1 VWGCSG
7 PQSFQ
12 QDEGAQLTFSFK
24 HPKWPA
30 IAMALA
36 TTESVE
42 TSKVRCKDRKV
53 SLKNRAAGPMET
65 SSSFPST
72 PGRGRSRFSKML
84 PQPPEEKSLSIEKK
98 MGPALLQSALPP
110 RPEGEAKKPIAIP
123 RRPVGAQSNHAKAP
137 SIGSISSVYS
147 DSPGLSRSF
156 SNGSSYN
163 TRDSLSGVDSTP
175 PLPAKDNQRSR
186 TMPSSPTILSS
197 PISSLRSSPSRP
209 EIWKRRSERSE
220 KSLSFPELKLDRS
233 NGSTATGRHET
244 PARAQIP
251 RSLAGRKP
259 IPARPAPP
267 QPDLMGNKLA
277 KLKNKNLGES
287 SEEISNDEAPNPY
300 TSFKRLPTP
309 EYLKTDKAQPLT
321 PQVVSPVSPVTPPE
335 EQAPEVP
342 MKSEAR
348 ASVAAARLES
358 TNRSILLST
367 HSREPSETLT
377 ITSEPAVK
385 RSPQPKKS
393 FAAKILTPQ
402 PSPDKA
408 SPLSLPSPLSP
419 SAGLGI
425 NFPTLPTHAE
435 QGTVMSG
442 LPLNGLHF
450 DCFQSHKFMRSSRNT
465 LCPISCMICEKKDAE
480 MRWKCVWCCLSACGA
495 CMQVL
500 SSIPGKDLRICL
512 ERIGK
517 VEKELA
523 PGR

>member
-1 VWGCSG
+1 
-7 PQSFQ
+7 
-12 QDEGAQLTFSFK
+12 
-24 HPKWPA
+24 
-30 IAMALA
+30 
-36 TTESVE
+36 
-42 TSKVRCKDRKV
+42 
-53 SLKNRAAGPMET
+53 
-65 SSSFPST
+65 
-72 PGRGRSRFSKML
+72 
-84 PQPPEEKSLSIEKK
+84 

-110 RPEGEAKKPIAIP
+110 LPEGGPKKPIAIP
-123 RRPVGAQSNHAKAP
+123 RRPVGAQSSHAKAL
-137 SIGSISSVYS
+137 SIASISSVYS
-147 DSPGLSRSF
+147 DSPGLSRSL

-175 PLPAKDNQRSR
+175 PLPAKDNQRSG

-233 NGSTATGRHET
+233 NGSTATGRQE
-244 PARAQIP
+244 PSRAQIP

-287 SEEISNDEAPNPY
+287 SKETSNDEAPNSY
-300 TSFKRLPTP
+300 ASFKRLPTP
-309 EYLKTDKAQPLT
+309 EYLNTDKAQPLT
-321 PQVVSPVSPVTPPE
+321 PWVVSPVSPVTPPE

-348 ASVAAARLES
+348 ANVAAALLES
-358 TNRSILLST
+358 TNRPNLLST

-377 ITSEPAVK
+377 ITSEPIVK
-385 RSPQPKKS
+385 RSPQPKKA
-393 FAAKILTPQ
+393 FAPKILTPQ

-408 SPLSLPSPLSP
+408 SPYSLPSPLSP
-419 SAGLGI
+419 PAGLGI

-435 QGTVMSG
+435 EGAVMSG
-442 LPLNGLHF
+442 LPLNDLHF

-465 LCPISCMICEKKDAE
+465 LCPIACMVCKKKDAE
-480 MRWKCVWCCLSACGA
+480 MRWKCVWCCLSACGS
-495 CMQVL
+495 CMQLL

-512 ERIGK
+512 EQVGK
-517 VEKELA
+517 SEKELA
-523 PGR
+523 LEQ